1 MSIHPLRLPATTI
14 PPPPAPTGGCQVY
27 LSEWQDDFAAASLL
41 AGKADVTVGGEHLP
55 SGVTAA
61 ERGPEGTVQ
70 DSVQLLPPW
79 QPEEGPEELVL
90 CPSFQVPGKGG
101 EGKEADMVTELTR
114 L

>member
-14 PPPPAPTGGCQVY
+14 LPPPRPTGGCQVY

-41 AGKADVTVGGEHLP
+41 AGKADVTVRGEHLP

-70 DSVQLLPPW
+70 DGMQLLPPW